1 MKLDGGGIFPTGSN
15 VLKEGEYY
23 LVEVNPPYG
32 YVANETP
39 VHIVVDNTGVYADA
53 GTAEDDITVLRGVG
67 SVMRSMVQFA
77 ADDDVNTTL
86 QGIKAVLANDLQ
98 FNSENGSFS
107 WSESAWQTEDDILH
121 LQYANEN
128 KMLDYGLYDDS
139 VGTLDTLTLPTET
152 GWSKL
157 LIRQCYN
164 HEGDGAPDPLKTNL
178 GDRDLTN
185 LFSGTVTVRV
195 TNVRK
200 IVNVTIEK
208 KVTGNLG
215 DHTKKFSFTVTSTE
229 PMNPPRTE
237 GEYILSENN
246 KTATFSLAHN
256 QRVTLRVPV
265 GALLTITEVCG
276 DYESTIKDTPLPGS
290 YTVTDANVQ
299 TITVTNHK
307 NVVIDTGIVLD
318 ALPYVVLLG
327 IVAVG
332 AILLL
337 RRRRRR
343 E

>member
-1 MKLDGGGIFPTGSN
+1 M
-15 VLKEGEYY
+15 
-23 LVEVNPPYG
+23 VEETPPYG
-32 YVANETP
+32 YVANSTP
-39 VHIVVDNTGVYADA
+39 VHIVVDNTGVYANA
-53 GTAEDDITVLRGVG
+53 GTKDDCITVLRGVG
-67 SVMRSMVQFA
+67 SVMRSVVQFA
-77 ADDDVNTTL
+77 TDDGVDTTL
-86 QGIKAVLANDLQ
+86 QGIRAVLAYDLQ
-98 FNSENGSFS
+98 YKADGSFS
-107 WSESAWQTEDDILH
+107 WDADASWQPGKDVLH

-128 KMLDYGLYDDS
+128 KMLDYGLYDES

-157 LIRQCYN
+157 LIRQCYD
-164 HEGDGAPDPLKTNL
+164 HGGTGGEDPLKTHL
-178 GDRDLTN
+178 GDADITN

-215 DHTKKFSFTVTSTE
+215 DHTKQFAFKVQSSL
-229 PMNPPRTE
+229 PME
-237 GEYILSENN
+237 AGNN
-246 KTATFSLAHN
+246 YELFDKGKTATFSLAHN
-256 QRVTLRVPV
+256 QSVTLKVPV
-265 GALLTITEVCG
+265 GAELTIVEGVT
-276 DYESTIKDTPLPGS
+276 DYESTITVGNDKLTEA
-290 YTVTDANVQ
+290 YTVKDVEKQ
-299 TITVTNHK
+299 QITVTNHK